1 MWKIEAKKMHIK
13 EKNNDYYMPILEARA
28 IRLKGSSQP
37 LTSGK
42 PQTDQVLSQTGIQNL
57 IGIPEFGIFI
67 FDLVVHCDIDY
78 NECK

>member
-1 MWKIEAKKMHIK
+1 MWKIEAKKMQIK

-42 PQTDQVLSQTGIQNL
+42 PQTDQVLSQTGI
-57 IGIPEFGIFI
+57 
-67 FDLVVHCDIDY
+67 
-78 NECK
+78 